1 MPLLFSSM
9 KGTFLTREDYLK
21 TAASRRGVFGSL
33 DQRLEL
39 FERACRGEWSFDP
52 LVESSPPD
60 DEPAGLGTETF
71 GPSGR
76 TSAPR

>member
-52 LVESSPPD
+52 LVESFRSD
-60 DEPAGLGTETF
+60 DDPAALGTKNIR
-71 GPSGR
+71 P
-76 TSAPR
+76 